1 MNVRQSLIL
10 IIPLL
15 LLNGCSI
22 LSLGEKVD
30 PLEVVT
36 RAEDKPP
43 LNLEF
48 PPTLEPM
55 PVKFY
60 VVTQENVDSV
70 WEKLSKDKISLD
82 EVNKFTKRLFKKY
95 ENLEKAD
102 NNDNI
107 FNKMIDDTIQNLPM
121 LKNDTDTYKK
131 VVDFIHRKKSVT
143 KSDILDMLN
152 WGVRISFSG
161 YRNRLRNEPT
171 IRFTKNR
178 YEVI

>member
-22 LSLGEKVD
+22 LSLGKTVD

-36 RAEDKPP
+36 RAEAKPP

-60 VVTQENVDSV
+60 VVTQENVESV
-70 WEKLSKDKISLD
+70 WEKLSKDKVDLVLFGVSDDGYEKLA
-82 EVNKFTKRLFKKY
+82 VNL
-95 ENLEKAD
+95 LE
-102 NNDNI
+102 
-107 FNKMIDDTIQNLPM
+107 
-121 LKNDTDTYKK
+121 
-131 VVDFIHRKKSVT
+131 
-143 KSDILDMLN
+143 
-152 WGVRISFSG
+152 
-161 YRNRLRNEPT
+161 LRNYIDKQRTIIIKYKEYYEPQEEE
-171 IRFTKNR
+171 K
-178 YEVI
+178 